1 LHAVT
6 PALAASVELIN
17 AMEEKSLADLI
28 HPVGFY
34 NTKAKNIK
42 KAAALLLQ
50 NWGGEVPVNEKDL
63 VSLPGAAAAAAAAA
77 SLEVTCRTDQE
88 LVRRWP

>member
-1 LHAVT
+1 MSWWLQSYGMLDHVT
-6 PALAASVELIN
+6 PAPASSVELIH

-50 NWGGEVPVNEKDL
+50 NWGGEVPVNETDL
-63 VSLPGAAAAAAAAA
+63 VTLPGTAAAVA
-77 SLEVTCRTDQE
+77 SLDLTC
-88 LVRRWP
+88 

>member
-1 LHAVT
+1 
-6 PALAASVELIN
+6 
-17 AMEEKSLADLI
+17 MEEKSLADLI

-63 VSLPGAAAAAAAAA
+63 VTLPGAPAAAAAAAA

-88 LVRRWP
+88 LVRRWR